1 VNRKRE
7 ILVQE
12 YCYTKYVLGRYY
24 YVETEQVQVLWKIG
38 ALKIM
43 KHSERLD
50 IFERARATY
59 SVLRLTSLAIIVVS
73 VSAYSA
79 TYEEA
84 RAFIEPTGKS
94 WLLSHH
100 DCELPDFNSVIHT
113 DMHHLAEALAPAQED
128 PCFPQA
134 DPEIHGIPADAL
146 EGLSATIHGHFEDDY
161 IVGAEFLVIK
171 SGHIIMHEAYGWMDR
186 EELKPMEKNT
196 IFNIRSMTKML
207 TGASAQILIDE
218 GRLSLD
224 DKVSQYLPGF
234 DNNKSGAITIEQL
247 LTHRSGLPTSTLT
260 RLDEFGDLY
269 SIGNSIGE
277 KGPEFTPGSKFWY
290 SDAGSEALGAVIEV
304 VSGVTLDR
312 FVRERL
318 LYPLDMND
326 TFYVTELEAPLDRFA
341 SLYIGTPGSWEKWW
355 MPGEPFYPFAW
366 GSQSLYST
374 PMDYARFISMLMNYG
389 THNGDRILSEDA
401 VDRILTPV
409 SIMTRLGSDMPALT
423 GFPFTEVYYGQMSVL
438 NISSDG
444 QLQVFGHS
452 GSDGTW
458 AWAFPEHDMMVFYFT
473 QSRGQVTGVRLET
486 DLYRLLVNP
495 EYAPPPEIVEKYQPY
510 LGTYISESAAS
521 RGEEFT
527 VLIHN
532 EHLGFDIPS
541 LLIFELEDPHTEGG
555 RWYFQL
561 DDQLSIQFIRDRS
574 GNIVGLRFYEPGYTH
589 SMTKVSI

>member
-1 VNRKRE
+1 
-7 ILVQE
+7 
-12 YCYTKYVLGRYY
+12 
-24 YVETEQVQVLWKIG
+24 
-38 ALKIM
+38 M
-43 KHSERLD
+43 
-50 IFERARATY
+50 
-59 SVLRLTSLAIIVVS
+59 VVS
-73 VSAYSA
+73 VFAYSA

-84 RAFIEPTGKS
+84 RAFIEPPGKS
-94 WLLSHH
+94 WLLSHR
-100 DCELPDFNSVIHT
+100 DCELPDFNSVIRT
-113 DMHHLAEALAPAQED
+113 DMHRLIKALVSAQED

-146 EGLSATIHGHFEDDY
+146 DGLSATIHEHFEGDY

-186 EELKPMEKNT
+186 EELKPMEHNT

-234 DNNKSGAITIEQL
+234 NNRKSGGIIIEQL
-247 LTHRSGLPTSTLT
+247 LTHRSGLPLSTLT
-260 RLDEFGDLY
+260 SLDEFDDLY

-341 SLYIGTPGSWEKWW
+341 SLYIGIPGLWEKWW

-374 PMDYARFISMLMNYG
+374 PMDYARFISMLMNDG

-401 VDRILTPV
+401 VDQILTPV
-409 SIMTRLGSDMPALT
+409 SIMTSLGSDMPALT

-458 AWAFPEHDMMVFYFT
+458 AWSFPEHDMMIFYFT
-473 QSRGQVTGVRLET
+473 QSRGQVTGIRLET
-486 DLYRLLVNP
+486 DLDRLLVNP
-495 EYAPPPEIVEKYQPY
+495 EYASPPEIVEKYQPY

-527 VLIHN
+527 ILIHN

-541 LLIFELEDPHTEGG
+541 LFILELKDPSTERG

-561 DDQLSIQFIRDRS
+561 DDQLSIEFIRDRS
-574 GNIVGLRFYEPGYTH
+574 DNIVGLRFYEPGYTH
-589 SMTKVSI
+589 RMTKVSI